1 MHAATQSPNPSSNAH
16 GVACGG
22 LFSVAAAVEFA
33 RQRRGDC
40 STLITYVALRE
51 TGMLDDYMEKIAH
64 SGSVPPEH
72 NSKPVIATRAS
83 GKFHIENS

>member
-1 MHAATQSPNPSSNAH
+1 MHAATQSSNPNSNVL

-51 TGMLDDYMEKIAH
+51 TGMLDEYMNQTARHE
-64 SGSVPPEH
+64 
-72 NSKPVIATRAS
+72 R
-83 GKFHIENS
+83 